1 MLSRVKWPGS
11 RRPCREGALAWRLGV
26 GAGWGKCDLGR
37 GQGTSWRRSRETWW
51 LSPGKEDTAGDE
63 ADEIGRKSRTPGGHW
78 KLSRRS
84 MSFYTLRPPPAACL
98 EMDCRARRGWRREGL
113 RRLSFE
119 EELLCLP
126 PGGQQRGGSC
136 GLTWEGQGGRGE
148 RFR

>member
-1 MLSRVKWPGS
+1 M
-11 RRPCREGALAWRLGV
+11 AWRLGV

-37 GQGTSWRRSRETWW
+37 GQGTSWRRNRETWW

-98 EMDCRARRGWRREGL
+98 EMDVGPGEAGGEKAFGGCPL
-113 RRLSFE
+113 RR
-119 EELLCLP
+119 
-126 PGGQQRGGSC
+126 SC
-136 GLTWEGQGGRGE
+136 CV
-148 RFR
+148 FRLEDSSVAGAVG